1 LSSANFSWMTIMDT
15 PFFGLLLYVLGGL
28 VGSVFYLPFK
38 GVKGWAWESYWMIY
52 AWAALIVC
60 PVAFAF
66 LLTPNFAEV
75 LKATDVRVLFWCY
88 FFGAMWGVGG
98 LTWGLMIRYLG
109 VGLGLAIGA
118 GLLAAVGTL
127 APPIFK
133 HEMGT
138 LLSTSSGAVMLTG
151 VGVAVLGI
159 IVMGAAG
166 VSKERELS
174 EEQKKAAIADF
185 SFAKGLPIAILS
197 GVMSAG
203 MFLGI
208 SAGDKIEQIAKTQNL
223 IDGNSLW
230 IGLPKMVV
238 ILAGGFTINF
248 LYCLILN
255 LKNRTGS
262 DYCKAKTPLWGNY
275 LLSALAGVLWYLQ
288 MVFIP
293 IGDTKTGL
301 LKSSN
306 ASMMMASMIVFST
319 LWAVMLHEWRGVS
332 GRTRNL
338 LAAGLLLLIAS
349 LGIVGYGNY
358 LEGRRQSEPATLKS
372 SSTAAFVSNS
382 AIDAV
387 I

>member
-1 LSSANFSWMTIMDT
+1 MDT
-15 PFFGLLLYVLGGL
+15 PLFGLLLYVLGGL

-38 GVKGWAWESYWMIY
+38 GVKQWAWESYWMIY

-60 PVAFAF
+60 PLALAF
-66 LLTPNFAEV
+66 LLTPDFPAILRE
-75 LKATDVRVLFWCY
+75 TPGSVLFWCY
-88 FFGAMWGVGG
+88 LFGAMWGVGG

-133 HEMGT
+133 QEIGI
-138 LLSTSSGAVMLTG
+138 LWSTSSGFAMLLG

-159 IVMGAAG
+159 VVMGAAG
-166 VSKERELS
+166 MSKERELS
-174 EEQKKAAIADF
+174 EEQKKASVADF

-208 SAGDKIEQIAKTQNL
+208 SAGEKIELIAKEQNL
-223 IDGNSLW
+223 IDAASPW

-255 LKNRTGS
+255 LKNRTGG
-262 DYCKAKTPLWGNY
+262 DYCKTKTPLAGNY

-293 IGDTKTGL
+293 IGDTKTGV
-301 LKSSN
+301 LKNSN

-338 LAAGLLLLIAS
+338 LTAGLILLIAS

-358 LEGRRQSEPATLKS
+358 LEAQRPKKTATPK
-372 SSTAAFVSNS
+372 AAAAAAS
-382 AIDAV
+382 AFPVEKI

>member
-1 LSSANFSWMTIMDT
+1 MDS

-38 GVKGWAWESYWMIY
+38 GVKHWAWESYWMIY

-66 LLTPNFAEV
+66 LLTPNFPSV
-75 LKATDVRVLFWCY
+75 LSQTNCNILLWCY
-88 FFGAMWGVGG
+88 LFGAMWGVGG

-133 HEMGT
+133 NEIGT
-138 LLSTSSGAVMLTG
+138 LWSTSSGAAMLVG
-151 VGVAVLGI
+151 AGVAVLGI
-159 IVMGAAG
+159 VVMGAAG

-174 EEQKKAAIADF
+174 DEQKKAAVADF

-208 SAGDKIEQIAKTQNL
+208 SAGIKIEEMAKAQKLLPDN
-223 IDGNSLW
+223 IW

-255 LKNRTGS
+255 LKNRTAG
-262 DYCKAKTPLWGNY
+262 DYCKAKTPLVGNY

-288 MVFIP
+288 MVFVP
-293 IGDTKTGL
+293 IGDTMTGT
-301 LKSSN
+301 LKNSN

-332 GRTRNL
+332 GKTRKL

-358 LEGRRQSEPATLKS
+358 LEGQRPKQAAPEEAPAV
-372 SSTAAFVSNS
+372 AAASN
-382 AIDAV
+382 IPNP
-387 I
+387 

>member
-1 LSSANFSWMTIMDT
+1 MDS

-38 GVKGWAWESYWMIY
+38 GVKNWAWESYWMIY

-66 LLTPNFAEV
+66 LLTPNFPSV
-75 LKATDVRVLFWCY
+75 LSETNIHILLWCY
-88 FFGAMWGVGG
+88 LFGAMWGVGG

-133 HEMGT
+133 NEIGT
-138 LLSTSSGAVMLTG
+138 LWSTSSGEAMLVG

-174 EEQKKAAIADF
+174 DEQKKAAVADF

-208 SAGDKIEQIAKTQNL
+208 DAGGKIDQLAKDQHLIAA
-223 IDGNSLW
+223 NSLW
-230 IGLPKMVV
+230 VGLPKMVV

-248 LYCLILN
+248 LYCLFLN
-255 LKNRTGS
+255 LKNRTGR
-262 DYCKAKTPLWGNY
+262 DYCKAKTPLVSNFS
-275 LLSALAGVLWYLQ
+275 LAALAGVLWYLQ
-288 MVFIP
+288 MVFVP
-293 IGDTKTGL
+293 IGDTMTGS
-301 LKSSN
+301 LKNSN

-332 GRTRNL
+332 GRTRKL

-358 LEGRRQSEPATLKS
+358 LEGQRPKGPAPKEKPAV
-372 SSTAAFVSNS
+372 AAALNIPNS
-382 AIDAV
+382 
-387 I
+387 

>member
-1 LSSANFSWMTIMDT
+1 MDT

-60 PVAFAF
+60 PLALAF
-66 LLTPNFAEV
+66 LLTPNFPAV
-75 LKATDVRVLFWCY
+75 LKAADGSVLLWCY
-88 FFGAMWGVGG
+88 LFGAMWGVGG

-133 HEMGT
+133 NEIGT
-138 LLSTSSGAVMLTG
+138 LWSTGSGAAMLIG

-159 IVMGAAG
+159 VVMGAAG

-174 EEQKKAAIADF
+174 DEQKKAAVADF

-208 SAGDKIEQIAKTQNL
+208 SAGIKIEEIAKTQNL
-223 IDGNSLW
+223 LADNLW

-255 LKNRTGS
+255 LKNRTGG
-262 DYCKAKTPLWGNY
+262 DYCKAKTPLLGNY
-275 LLSALAGVLWYLQ
+275 ILSALAGVLWYLQ
-288 MVFIP
+288 MVFVP
-293 IGDTKTGL
+293 IGDTMTGS
-301 LKSSN
+301 LKNSN
-306 ASMMMASMIVFST
+306 ASMMMASMIIFST

-332 GRTRNL
+332 PRTRKL

-349 LGIVGYGNY
+349 LAIVGYGNY
-358 LEGRRQSEPATLKS
+358 LEGQRQNASPPEEVSTVAAIPAGTTPDRSL
-372 SSTAAFVSNS
+372 
-382 AIDAV
+382 
-387 I
+387 